1 MTTIARP
8 AGLLL
13 LSSVGALLAGAVV
26 AVAAGLTLNPA
37 DLPATL
43 AAVADRPGLHLAA
56 LALDVA
62 GWLGL
67 LAAALTMAGSSPAAA
82 LTAAGSSPVTALTAA
97 GSSPVTALT
106 AAGSNPAAARPAAGP
121 SPAVGAGL
129 LAATG
134 LAGLLHDAGNL
145 AVTQLTGS
153 PVAAAAVLLVAK
165 WMVNLAGLL
174 WVAATVALSR
184 GGSRAFRSTGAVAA
198 ASGLAA
204 VVIPWTSGTAGPS
217 VALEQAG
224 YALHL
229 PVMVWFAAVGLVS
242 VTPVGRSGSAQRR
255 R

>member
-26 AVAAGLTLNPA
+26 AVAAGLTLNPS

-43 AAVADRPGLHLAA
+43 GAVAERTELHLAA

-62 GWLGL
+62 GWLAL
-67 LAAALTMAGSSPAAA
+67 LAAALTMARPSTAAA
-82 LTAAGSSPVTALTAA
+82 
-97 GSSPVTALT
+97 
-106 AAGSNPAAARPAAGP
+106 
-121 SPAVGAGL
+121 AGL
-129 LAATG
+129 LAAAG

-145 AVTQLTGS
+145 AVTQLTAA
-153 PVAAAAVLLVAK
+153 PAAAVAVLLVAK
-165 WMVNLAGLL
+165 WTVNLAGLL
-174 WVAATVALSR
+174 WVAATVVLSR
-184 GGSRAFRSTGAVAA
+184 GLSRAFRSTGAVAA

-204 VVIPWTSGTAGPS
+204 VVIPWTSTTAGPS
-217 VALEQAG
+217 VALEQVG

-242 VTPVGRSGSAQRR
+242 VTPVRRSERSQRR

>member
-13 LSSVGALLAGAVV
+13 LSSAGALLAGAVV
-26 AVAAGLTLNPA
+26 AVAAGLTLNPS

-43 AAVADRPGLHLAA
+43 GAVAERTELHLAA

-62 GWLGL
+62 GWLAL
-67 LAAALTMAGSSPAAA
+67 LAAALTMAGPS
-82 LTAAGSSPVTALTAA
+82 TAVA
-97 GSSPVTALT
+97 
-106 AAGSNPAAARPAAGP
+106 
-121 SPAVGAGL
+121 AGL
-129 LAATG
+129 LAAAG

-145 AVTQLTGS
+145 AVTQLTAV
-153 PVAAAAVLLVAK
+153 PAAAVAVLLVAK

-184 GGSRAFRSTGAVAA
+184 GLSRAFRGTGAVAA

-204 VVIPWTSGTAGPS
+204 VAVPWTSGTAGPS
-217 VALEQAG
+217 VALEQVG

-242 VTPVGRSGSAQRR
+242 VTPVRRSERSQSRR
-255 R
+255 